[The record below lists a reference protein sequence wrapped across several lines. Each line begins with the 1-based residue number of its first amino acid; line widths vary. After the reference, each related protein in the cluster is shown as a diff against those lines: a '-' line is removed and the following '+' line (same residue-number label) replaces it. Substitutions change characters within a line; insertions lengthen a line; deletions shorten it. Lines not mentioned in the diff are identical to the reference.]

1 MRRYIEMA
9 VGAGLLVAACAT
21 NAFAQAEER
30 RSMAGEIHG
39 VFQIGATTGSE
50 APAPQRAKLAVGAD
64 FGEVINRHVEVYLGG
79 GWQEEVPAGLRDTF
93 RLTSG
98 VKLIL
103 FGESFRPYI
112 LMGAG
117 VMHIRLPEMLNLEG
131 QSKFLGE
138 VGAGFAMP
146 VGTIGYIDIG
156 YRYFKPYNFA
166 GFTPSGVFAGFGFRY

>member
-9 VGAGLLVAACAT
+9 VGVGLLVAACAT

-30 RSMAGEIHG
+30 TSRAGEIHG
-39 VFQIGATTGSE
+39 LFQVGATTGSE
-50 APAPQRAKLAVGAD
+50 AADTQSAKLAIGAD
-64 FGEVINRHVEVYLGG
+64 FGEAINRHVVVYLAG
-79 GWQEEVPAGLRDTF
+79 GWQEEVPEGLRDAF
-93 RLTSG
+93 RITSG
-98 VKLIL
+98 VKLM
-103 FGESFRPYI
+103 FGETFRPYI

-117 VMHIRLPEMLNLEG
+117 AMHIRLPELLDLEG

-138 VGAGFAMP
+138 VGAGLAIP
-146 VGTIGYIDIG
+146 VGTIGYIDIS